1 MGRKK
6 KDYSFEE
13 AIDELEMTV
22 NQLENG
28 DLSLD
33 ESLTKFQKGIELYKY
48 CNELLNKAEGQ
59 VKIILS
65 NNYNEIEEVDF
76 DTNE

>member
-65 NNYNEIEEVDF
+65 NNYNELEEVDF